1 MQKHQ
6 EFELFE
12 LSNGLRVV
20 HKTTDRPVAHCGLF
34 IHAGTKDEL
43 EKEHGLAHFIE
54 HALFKGTK
62 NRRAYH
68 ILNRLDSVGGE
79 IDAFTTKEITCL
91 NASFLTEYYK
101 RAIELLAD
109 IVLNANFPEKEIAKE
124 KEVVLDEIMVYQDSP
139 SDQIYDD
146 FESLVYEGHPLG
158 KQILGTKESVLAL
171 SREDIFNY
179 QNRLYKAENMVF
191 SSVGNITASQL
202 KKLLERYLSALPK
215 GEVHKTL
222 RPFKRLSPQ
231 TSLVDKHT
239 NQTHIML
246 GCPTFGLHHPK
257 RYAMS
262 LLNNII
268 GGPAMNSLLN
278 LKVRERLGYT
288 YHLESN
294 YASYAASGLFSIYLA
309 CDPKYVKR
317 CLKAIFREL
326 KLLQKKPLSPS
337 KLHLS
342 KQQLKGQL
350 ALARESNNNLMMS
363 YGKSLLVSNEVKSI
377 NKIHELI
384 DAISAEELQAI
395 AKAELQEDK
404 FYQLHYQGS

>member
-1 MQKHQ
+1 MQNQ
-6 EFELFE
+6 PEFQIFS

-20 HKTTDRPVAHCGLF
+20 HKQSERPVAHIGLF
-34 IHAGTKDEL
+34 IHAGTRDEK
-43 EKEHGLAHFIE
+43 ENEHGLAHFIE
-54 HALFKGTK
+54 HALFKGTTH
-62 NRRAYH
+62 RRAYH

-79 IDAFTTKEITCL
+79 LDAFTTKETTCL

-101 RAIELLAD
+101 RAVELIAD
-109 IVLNANFPEKEIAKE
+109 VVLHSTFPEKELAKE

-158 KQILGTKESVLAL
+158 KQILGTKESVRVLR
-171 SREDIFNY
+171 REEIYNY
-179 QNRLYKAENMVF
+179 QRRLYKAENMAF
-191 SSVGNITASQL
+191 SSVGNITAEQL
-202 KKLLERYLSALPK
+202 KKLLEQHLGALPK
-215 GEVHKTL
+215 GAVEKAQV
-222 RPFKRLSPQ
+222 PFKANNPQ
-231 TSLVDKHT
+231 HLFVKKQT

-246 GCPTFGLHHPK
+246 GCPTYGLHHPK

-268 GGPAMNSLLN
+268 GGPAMNSILN
-278 LKVRERLGYT
+278 LKVREKLGYT

-294 YASYAASGLFSIYLA
+294 YASYADSGLFSIYLA
-309 CDPKYVKR
+309 CHPKYVKR

-326 KLLQKKPLSPS
+326 RHLQKKPLSPS

-363 YGKSLLVSNEVKSI
+363 YGKSLLVRNEVKSL
-377 NKIHELI
+377 KEVHEQI
-384 DAISAEELQAI
+384 DAITSEELQTI
-395 AKAELQEDK
+395 SQQELKEEN
-404 FYQLHYQGS
+404 FHQLHYLGH